1 MRVVPPEAQLLVQLL
16 VQLLAI
22 VLVKSLVLGLVLE
35 LARSQ
40 ALVTTQPIFA
50 VAASRRPI
58 AVLWLPSPRAL
69 N

>member
-1 MRVVPPEAQLLVQLL
+1 MRVVPPEAQLL